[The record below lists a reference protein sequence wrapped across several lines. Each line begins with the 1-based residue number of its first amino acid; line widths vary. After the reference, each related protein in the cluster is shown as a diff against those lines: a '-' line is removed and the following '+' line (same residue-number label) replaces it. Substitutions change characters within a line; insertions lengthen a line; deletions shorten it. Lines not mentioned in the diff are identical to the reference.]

1 MIFSKLYGSLYF
13 FYDGFLK
20 FRIMVNMDINC
31 QDNFKI
37 VNIQNEL
44 QTLVLKLQSMQSMQ
58 FWNCKNKPILN
69 VCSRNRSIF
78 ANFQAQFECLQQK

>member
-1 MIFSKLYGSLYF
+1 
-13 FYDGFLK
+13 
-20 FRIMVNMDINC
+20 MVNMDINC

-58 FWNCKNKPILN
+58 SMHF
-69 VCSRNRSIF
+69 
-78 ANFQAQFECLQQK
+78 